1 MKFHRNYKFRLYPTK
16 SQEELLDLH
25 FFLSNQAWNS
35 TLAQKIED
43 ISKNKDLPKANRK
56 FRKDKEIENAMKE
69 ELKARG
75 FKPHTGVIQESFKSM
90 KKALEK
96 FYDGKYDGV
105 GFPKFKD
112 SKGIEQSFYFK
123 NQGISWT
130 ESYFKIL
137 KNKISWKLHRNIPS
151 SAKLNGVVVK
161 RESDGKFYV
170 ILNLTFEEEIQ
181 DHPSNA
187 ECALDLN
194 VENIAISDS
203 NGNRKL
209 IKLEDFS
216 KSKYSKNFLK
226 LQRKLSKRYKEK
238 NFSKNTKRLQKKSNR
253 MYKKIKNKKEDFFHK
268 LSHQLTNQYDQISI
282 EKLEIKKMKESKSNR
297 LNRLISD
304 VSWNSLI
311 QKIKY
316 KQELKNGQIR
326 ELNPAFS
333 SQRCNKCGHISKN
346 NRKTQSVFH
355 CENCGYTTNADLN
368 ASDNLLD
375 YDNWSLEQMT
385 LIQQWNQNLCIENVS

>member
-1 MKFHRNYKFRLYPTK
+1 MKLNRNYKFRLRPNNEQSDFLNHY
-16 SQEELLDLH
+16 
-25 FFLSNQAWNS
+25 FFTANQAWNFA
-35 TLAQKIED
+35 LNLKI
-43 ISKNKDLPKANRK
+43 KDLSVNSSLPKADRK
-56 FRKDKEIENAMKE
+56 YLKFKDIYSLTKEHLKE
-69 ELKARG
+69 RG
-75 FKPHTGVIQESFKSM
+75 IKYNSGVIQDELRKLDDTFSRFH
-90 KKALEK
+90 KKI
-96 FYDGKYDGV
+96 G
-105 GFPKFKD
+105 GFPKFKS
-112 SKGIEQSFYFK
+112 SKKIEQSIIIR
-123 NQGISWT
+123 NQATYWDEMELEIFRKKIRTKFHREIPLESKFTGGI
-130 ESYFKIL
+130 
-137 KNKISWKLHRNIPS
+137 
-151 SAKLNGVVVK
+151 VK
-161 RESDGKFYV
+161 RESDGNYYF
-170 ILNLTFEEEIQ
+170 IANLIINDKNQYPKTGT
-181 DHPSNA
+181 

-203 NGNRKL
+203 NGNRRL

-268 LSHQLTNQYDQISI
+268 LSNELTNQYDRITI
-282 EKLEIKKMKESKSNR
+282 EDLEIKKMKESKSNR

-304 VSWNSLI
+304 VSWGSLI

-316 KQELKNGQIR
+316 KQEQKNKLIR

-333 SQRCNKCGHISKN
+333 SQRCFKCGHISKN
-346 NRKTQSVFH
+346 NRKTQSVFN
-355 CENCGYTTNADLN
+355 CENCGYTTHADLN